1 MMYGG
6 QSQPQAPGPK
16 PLEGQYLAPP
26 PAMPLGQPINKVIP
40 NLPGVN
46 MVNNMAGDLNKDKGA
61 DDKGD
66 PKQDP
71 DQFEGGEEDNDKNGD
86 ADTENQSKPPTAQTL
101 QSSNQ
106 KPPNPNG
113 NNFP

>member
-1 MMYGG
+1 
-6 QSQPQAPGPK
+6 
-16 PLEGQYLAPP
+16 
-26 PAMPLGQPINKVIP
+26 MPLGQPINKVIP

-71 DQFEGGEEDNDKNGD
+71 DQFEGGQEEDHEKNGD

-106 KPPNPNG
+106 KPSNLNG
-113 NNFP
+113 NGFP